1 MRYRPCPTQ
10 PSASCVNCTKFGEYS
25 IGCFKLGKCNALQQG
40 VGYRVAICGPMPCD
54 GEHYVRRNLYRSTV
68 IWVIRKS
75 YGRVRA

>member
-10 PSASCVNCTKFGEYS
+10 PSACCVNCTKFGES
-25 IGCFKLGKCNALQQG
+25 SAGCFKLGKCNALQQI

-54 GEHYVRRNLYRSTV
+54 GEHYVRMNLWRSTV

-75 YGRVRA
+75 YGRVSA

>member
-1 MRYRPCPTQ
+1 MRYRPCPTV
-10 PSASCVNCTKFGEYS
+10 PSACCVNCIKYGELNLN
-25 IGCFKLGKCNALQQG
+25 GFKLGKCDCLQQC
-40 VGYRVAICGPMPCD
+40 VKYRVAICGPMPCD